1 MPYYKFK
8 HNDVYVNTLKTYP
21 AVKFLIYSG
30 SAYYNNASNMSGA
43 FTDPVR
49 LTDAGNISLYELN
62 VDRDYV
68 PGSQRLIGPSGPD
81 GTTTPDKG
89 LIYGFVTKNGSRI
102 GFRSTTKAAFNKMNY
117 GDVMFSN
124 YPLTSSISKELY
136 FSSTK
141 RVNAAPVPGKGYVSH
156 LRALK
161 NTIDNKSYIDPNFT
175 YAGSS
180 SVRGQWTRDLDNV
193 EVGLVGIPTIFYGSQ
208 IKPGSIDL
216 KYYYTGS
223 LIARAQDTN
232 RDGVLYETYRTGP
245 ALTSHTRSAPIGLAL
260 YGQGFLILTASYNLG
275 YASNQDAYY
284 RDSADKL
291 VTDNAKW
298 TYFAQPVSGHGADW
312 MAGIDR
318 TIVWAPNSAFTMEM
332 SGTNTTQTLT
342 MFATAPKA
350 ELNQSSNP
358 TFRSYTSISS
368 STVGA
373 KTYMESRQVLIKNVV
388 SSSYN
393 DPTGSFEKTTYIS
406 KVGIYDDERNL
417 IGIAKLA
424 TPVRKTVSRDFTIK
438 IKTDI

>member
-8 HNDVYVNTLKTYP
+8 RNDVYVNTLKTYP

-49 LTDAGNISLYELN
+49 LTDAGNVSLYELN
-62 VDRDYV
+62 VDRDYIS
-68 PGSQRLIGPSGPD
+68 GSQRLIGPSGPD

-102 GFRSTTKAAFNKMNY
+102 GFRSTAKAAFNVMNY

-141 RVNAAPVPGKGYVSH
+141 RVNAAPVAGGGYVSH

-180 SVRGQWTRDLDNV
+180 SVRGQWTRDLDNA

-223 LIARAQDTN
+223 LIGRAQDTKRN
-232 RDGVLYETYRTGP
+232 GVLYSTAGN
-245 ALTSHTRSAPIGLAL
+245 RSGSIIGLAL
-260 YGQGFLILTASYNLG
+260 YGQGFLILTASYSLNDLET
-275 YASNQDAYY
+275 DAYY
-284 RDSADKL
+284 RNTSGNL
-291 VTDNAKW
+291 VSDNPKW
-298 TYFAQPVSGHGADW
+298 IYFAQPVSGSG
-312 MAGIDR
+312 R
-318 TIVWAPNSAFTMEM
+318 VPVTRPKSTVVWAPNSAFTMEM

-350 ELNQSSNP
+350 GLNQSSNP
-358 TFRSYTSISS
+358 TFRNYTSLSS
-368 STVGA
+368 STVGVR
-373 KTYMESRQVLIKNVV
+373 TYMESQQVRIKNVV
-388 SSSYN
+388 SSSYS

-424 TPVRKTVSRDFTIK
+424 TPVRKTASRDFTIK